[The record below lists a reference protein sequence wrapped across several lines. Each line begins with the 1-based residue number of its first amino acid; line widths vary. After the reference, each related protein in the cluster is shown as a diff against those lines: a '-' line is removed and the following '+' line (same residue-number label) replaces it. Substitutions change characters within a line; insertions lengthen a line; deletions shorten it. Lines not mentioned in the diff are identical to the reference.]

1 MRQGPGSGPC
11 THDGGSVTST
21 ANRVRRAQADHGDG
35 TRQVTLG
42 EPPAPRVFPTLK
54 RTSVSLQA
62 AEAIKAQIIAGELGS
77 GDALPPERNLAAML
91 GISRPS
97 VREAI
102 RVLTAMNVV
111 EPRHGGGTYVTSLD
125 PRLLARPI
133 NFLLQVE
140 PRTFLHLFEVRQV
153 LEVSAARLA
162 APRITDEVASELR
175 ALADEAARAL
185 RWPVRYCEL
194 DFHLHSRIIEAT
206 DNPIYLSLY
215 ESISDLSWESRRRT
229 ARLPAVRRQA
239 HKDHLAIVG
248 ALCQRDPDAAGRAMQ
263 DHLEG
268 MRLVLEQLLSR
279 EEGAAVPNRAREA
292 TTDDRSALQ

>member
-1 MRQGPGSGPC
+1 VTGSAGRPK
-11 THDGGSVTST
+11 
-21 ANRVRRAQADHGDG
+21 RAQVDHSGGTGEVAFGD
-35 TRQVTLG
+35 
-42 EPPAPRVFPTLK
+42 APLARTFPTLK

-62 AEAIKAQIIAGELGS
+62 AEAIKAQIIAGDLS
-77 GDALPPERNLAAML
+77 RGDALPPERNLAAML

-162 APRITDEVASELR
+162 APKVTDEVASELQ
-175 ALADEAARAL
+175 ALANEAAKAL
-185 RWPVRYCEL
+185 KRPLRYCEL
-194 DFHLHSRIIEAT
+194 DYDLHTRIIEAT
-206 DNPIYLSLY
+206 ENPIYLSLY
-215 ESISDLSWESRRRT
+215 ESISELSWEGRLRT

-239 HKDHLAIVG
+239 HKDHLAIVA
-248 ALCQRDPDAAGRAMQ
+248 ALRQRDPEAAGVAME

-268 MRLVLEQLLSR
+268 MRLVLDDLL
-279 EEGAAVPNRAREA
+279 AREN
-292 TTDDRSALQ
+292 